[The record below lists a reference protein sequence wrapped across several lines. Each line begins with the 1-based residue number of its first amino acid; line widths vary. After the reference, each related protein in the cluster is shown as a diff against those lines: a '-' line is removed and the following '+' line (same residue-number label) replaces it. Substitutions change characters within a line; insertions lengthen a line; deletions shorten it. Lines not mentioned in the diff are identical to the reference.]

1 LHKLSSA
8 TVSVDS
14 SVVIDFHLTGRV
26 ALLEGLFAGH
36 ILISDLVEEELATS
50 EMKVLGAEVVM
61 LTQDAEWEFF
71 GEVKR
76 KKPGLGY
83 GELGAITVA
92 KFRRAHLLTND
103 RQARQTADEMGIP
116 VSGAI
121 GILEYAAETNKISSR
136 DAVKLLEEMIRQG
149 AWISQDLLNIFRQRM
164 IEPEGEK
171 T

>member
-1 LHKLSSA
+1 LHKLSLPA
-8 TVSVDS
+8 VSVDS
-14 SVVIDFHLTGRV
+14 SVVIDFHLTSS
-26 ALLEGLFAGH
+26 LPLFEELFAGRM
-36 ILISDLVEEELATS
+36 LMSDLVEEELTTS
-50 EMKVLGAEVVM
+50 DMKVLGAEVVM

-92 KFRRAHLLTND
+92 RFRRACLLTND

-121 GILEYAAETNKISSR
+121 GILEYAAEANKLSAQ
-136 DAVKLLEEMIRQG
+136 DAVKLLEEMVRRG
-149 AWISQDLLNIFRQRM
+149 AWISEDLLELFRRKM
-164 IEPEGEK
+164 IEARGGTE
-171 T
+171 